1 MKDMV
6 LKYFGLMAVGL
17 TACQI
22 TLRTLNWLLMNN
34 SIPEQELN
42 VTSLIFS
49 VVLLLPVYLLSK
61 VKDSK
66 SGTPDAK

>member
-1 MKDMV
+1 MKQ
-6 LKYFGLMAVGL
+6 LIYKYLGLMAVGVV
-17 TACQI
+17 AAQVA
-22 TLRTLNWLLMNN
+22 LRTLNWLLMNN

-42 VTSLIFS
+42 VNSLIFS